1 MSAALRS
8 HQRSSSCAEWL
19 VQKLTSRQS
28 PEDSWLWHAQ
38 PQWDFSFTLP
48 QPKAQG
54 ASWKTS
60 GKSVRAQGQ
69 RGPERT
75 REDQRGPER
84 TREDQRGLM
93 VMSHSSCASLHKA
106 CTSSSQS
113 ACQHGWGGE
122 PALFKGVA
130 SGRWAMP
137 QRMALYCWV
146 YGKHQLDQWTIKK
159 RHEVRRS

>member
-1 MSAALRS
+1 MLPPQFISLPIDECSSQVSSEKLELCRVVSAETHKRTEPRGQLTVACSATVGLQLHTSSTQSSGSIMEDKWKENKSPRS
-8 HQRSSSCAEWL
+8 
-19 VQKLTSRQS
+19 
-28 PEDSWLWHAQ
+28 
-38 PQWDFSFTLP
+38 
-48 QPKAQG
+48 
-54 ASWKTS
+54 
-60 GKSVRAQGQ
+60 
-69 RGPERT
+69 ERT

-130 SGRWAMP
+130 SGRLCLSEWPYTAEST
-137 QRMALYCWV
+137 
-146 YGKHQLDQWTIKK
+146 GSTN
-159 RHEVRRS
+159 